1 MYEVDLRMKVQGAA
15 GGVKK
20 NGTAKPVWEIALCST
35 KTQRVCFF
43 IARSKNS
50 TKNHR
55 LS

>member
-20 NGTAKPVWEIALCST
+20 NGTAKPVWEIALCS
-35 KTQRVCFF
+35 KRVCFF

-50 TKNHR
+50 TKIHR